1 MSEPFMAAR
10 PSCVQN
16 SYGAQTGNTPDF
28 QPPAIIGRQFNGK
41 VIGQRLADGYLDA
54 TAMCKANGREWS
66 GYERN
71 GGTSEFINALSLS
84 LQICRDSLIVSK
96 PGRPD
101 RGGGT
106 WVHPQIGYHC
116 AQWCSPAFAVQ
127 VTEWIHDIKTQ
138 GYATAPGVSLN
149 TEPPPKAAKPRL
161 PSPNAVFRDYMRTMK
176 MIGFSA
182 SEAALAA
189 NRATVADTG
198 KDILETA
205 GVKALSAPTGS
216 PHLSPSDI
224 GAELASLTGGA
235 VLSGQKVN
243 SLLMRYGFQKKGAT
257 KATPWVPTEKG
268 DPFKEWTVTGKKHR
282 DGSSV
287 NWLRWK
293 ADIVPALVAAMSA
306 TPSTDTTIQH

>member
-1 MSEPFMAAR
+1 M
-10 PSCVQN
+10 
-16 SYGAQTGNTPDF
+16 
-28 QPPAIIGRQFNGK
+28 II
-41 VIGQRLADGYLDA
+41 
-54 TAMCKANGREWS
+54 
-66 GYERN
+66 
-71 GGTSEFINALSLS
+71 
-84 LQICRDSLIVSK
+84 SK
-96 PGRPD
+96 PGRPG

-106 WVHPQIGYHC
+106 WGHPQVGYHF

-127 VTEWIHDIKTQ
+127 VTEWIHDIKRQ
-138 GYATAPGVSLN
+138 GYATATGVSLN

-205 GVKALSAPTGS
+205 GVKALSAPAGS

-243 SLLMRYGFQKKGAT
+243 SLLMRYGFQEKGAT